1 MDFGSI
7 LIQVKKGDRA
17 AEKAL
22 FEALADRMLF
32 LCLRYV
38 KSRQDAED
46 LMISGM
52 FKVFS
57 NLVHFKEAHEHGFIN
72 WARRIMINECLMHL
86 RKKNCLVLIS
96 EPVHEIP
103 EEGIGVLGTTG
114 WSYDTSCLSRSRQG
128 ECLEKTGASESRT
141 KSSPGFNLAQVSNKV
156 SPLGGSGAPAPLF
169 FLPVLSTGFSKEPP
183 LHPGYQQFSQK

>member
-38 KSRQDAED
+38 KSREDAED

-52 FKVFS
+52 FKVFN
-57 NLVHFKEAHEHGFIN
+57 NLIHFKEAHEHGFIN

-103 EEGIGVLGTTG
+103 EEGIGVL
-114 WSYDTSCLSRSRQG
+114 
-128 ECLEKTGASESRT
+128 EKLDAESLLDQILLLPAGYRT
-141 KSSPGFNLAQVSNKV
+141 VFNLFVIEGLDHPEIADLLQISVGTSK
-156 SPLGGSGAPAPLF
+156 SQ
-169 FLPVLSTGFSKEPP
+169 LSKARQ
-183 LHPGYQQFSQK
+183 LLQRNIQKAGINYVRYKTI